1 MRFLAINY
9 YRAIKIFPD
18 FSYFCRMDSFTQ
30 IALGIAIAEVCAGKK
45 LKNKTVLYGA
55 ILGTIP
61 DLDVVVG
68 LFLNPVDAVLIHR
81 GISHSLFLFLFLSPV
96 LGWIISKTERDK
108 INFVQA
114 TVMAFW
120 CLFTHVL
127 LDVFTSWGTQILW
140 PLDERFALK
149 TIFVIDPLYTIP
161 LVFALI
167 MVWKTKDTI
176 LRKKYIVLGLFISSA
191 YLLLS
196 CFIKVHALNQFEKAL
211 TKQGIHYSEIIVK
224 PTAFNL
230 ILWNANVATADNYV
244 LGDYSLFDTQPIS
257 FTAYNKNKILESQLK
272 GNSDFEKLKKAS
284 EGWYIISQKK
294 GSLYFNDLRF
304 GLLDDN
310 PKNPQFAFSYQF
322 IAGNVEMKAVEVPKS
337 KRDGKRLLQKIVTR
351 MKGN

>member
-1 MRFLAINY
+1 
-9 YRAIKIFPD
+9 
-18 FSYFCRMDSFTQ
+18 MDSFTQ

-55 ILGTIP
+55 VLGTIP

-81 GISHSLFLFLFLSPV
+81 GISHSLFLFLFLSPL
-96 LGWIISKTERDK
+96 LGWIISKMEKDK

-114 TVMAFW
+114 TNMAFW

-127 LDVFTSWGTQILW
+127 LDLFTSWGTQILW
-140 PLDERFALK
+140 PLDYRFALK

-161 LVFALI
+161 LVIALI
-167 MVWKTKDTI
+167 MVWKTKNTL
-176 LRKKYIVLGLFISSA
+176 LRKKYIIRGLFISSS

-196 CFIKVHALNQFEKAL
+196 CLIKVYALSQFEKAL
-211 TKQGIHYSEIIVK
+211 TKQGVHYSEIIVK
-224 PTAFNL
+224 PTAFNV
-230 ILWNANVATADNYV
+230 ILWNANVATSENYL
-244 LGDYSLFDTQPIS
+244 LGDYSIFDTQPIS
-257 FTAYNKNKILESQLK
+257 FTAYSKNKILELQLK

-284 EGWYIISQKK
+284 EGWFIISQKNQ
-294 GSLYFNDLRF
+294 SLYFNDLRF
-304 GLLDDN
+304 GLLNDN

-322 IAGNVEMKAVEVPKS
+322 IPKKEGLKAVEVPKD
-337 KRDGKRLLQKIVTR
+337 KRDGKRLLQKIMNR

>member
-1 MRFLAINY
+1 
-9 YRAIKIFPD
+9 
-18 FSYFCRMDSFTQ
+18 MDSFTQ

-68 LFLNPVDAVLIHR
+68 LFLNPVDAILIHR
-81 GISHSLFLFLFLSPV
+81 GISHSLFLFLFLSPL
-96 LGWIISKTERDK
+96 LGWIISKIERDK

-127 LDVFTSWGTQILW
+127 LDLFTSWGTQILW
-140 PLDERFALK
+140 PLDYRFALK

-161 LVFALI
+161 LVISLI

-176 LRKKYIVLGLFISSA
+176 LRKKYIARGLIISSS

-196 CFIKVHALNQFEKAL
+196 CFIKIYTLNQFEKAL
-211 TKQGIHYSEIIVK
+211 SKQEIQYSEIIVK

-230 ILWNANVATADNYV
+230 ILWNANVATSENYL
-244 LGDYSLFDTQPIS
+244 LGDYSLLDTQPIS
-257 FTAYNKNKILESQLK
+257 FTAYSKNKILESQLK
-272 GNSDFEKLKKAS
+272 GNSDFEKLQKAS
-284 EGWYIISQKK
+284 EGWYIISQKNQ
-294 GSLYFNDLRF
+294 SLYFNDLRF
-304 GLLDDN
+304 GLLNDN
-310 PKNPQFAFSYQF
+310 QKNPQFAFSYQF
-322 IAGNVEMKAVEVPKS
+322 IRNNDKLKAVEVPKN
-337 KRDGKRLLQKIVTR
+337 KRDGKRLLQKIVIR
-351 MKGN
+351 LKGN

>member
-1 MRFLAINY
+1 
-9 YRAIKIFPD
+9 
-18 FSYFCRMDSFTQ
+18 MDSFTQ

-55 ILGTIP
+55 VLGTIP

-68 LFLNPVDAVLIHR
+68 LFLNPADAILIHR
-81 GISHSLFLFLFLSPV
+81 GISHSLFLFLFLSPI
-96 LGWIISKTERDK
+96 LGWIISKIEREK

-114 TVMAFW
+114 TNMTFW

-127 LDVFTSWGTQILW
+127 LDMFTSWGTQILW
-140 PLDERFALK
+140 PLDYRFALK

-161 LVFALI
+161 IVISLI

-176 LRKKYIVLGLFISSA
+176 LRKKYIIRGLFISSS

-196 CFIKVHALNQFEKAL
+196 CFIKLYALNQFEKAL
-211 TKQGIHYSEIIVK
+211 LKQGIEYSEIIVK

-230 ILWNANVATADNYV
+230 ILWNANVDTSENYL

-257 FTAYNKNKILESQLK
+257 FTAYSKNKNLELQLN

-284 EGWYIISQKK
+284 EGWYIISQKNQ
-294 GSLYFNDLRF
+294 SLYFNDLRF
-304 GLLDDN
+304 GLLNDN
-310 PKNPQFAFSYQF
+310 PKNPEFVFSYQF
-322 IAGNVEMKAVEVPKS
+322 IRNKAKLKAIEVPKS
-337 KRDGKRLLQKIVTR
+337 KRDGKRLLKKIVTR